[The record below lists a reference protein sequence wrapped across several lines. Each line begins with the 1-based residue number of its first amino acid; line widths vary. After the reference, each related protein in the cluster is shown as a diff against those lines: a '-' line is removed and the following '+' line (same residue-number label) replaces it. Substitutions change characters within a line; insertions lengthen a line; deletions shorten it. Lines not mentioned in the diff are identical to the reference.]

1 MATTLYL
8 FELKTIC
15 VLGLGYI
22 GLPTASM
29 FAMHGNKVV
38 GVDINESVVATINRG
53 QIHIEEP
60 GLKTIVSAAIHSGNL
75 RASTKPVK
83 ADVFILAVPTP
94 FREGKQADMSYVE
107 SAARAIVPHLRKGN
121 LVILESTSPAGT
133 TAKLILPILRESKLD
148 VEKDLY
154 VAHCPERV
162 LPGRILEELIANDRI
177 IGGINPE
184 SAEQAAALYRCFVT
198 GSIYCTDATTAELSK
213 LVENTYR
220 DVNIA
225 LANELAV
232 ICEKLGVNVWD
243 VITMA
248 NKHPRV
254 NIHRPGPGVGGHC
267 ISVDPWFIVADF
279 PEDAQIIATA
289 RRRNDTMPHHVLKKV
304 QEILEGV
311 ENPRIAILG
320 VAYKGN
326 VDDTRESPAV
336 EIIEQLLHGNALGK
350 GVGRPKITIY
360 DPHVKHFDHELSA
373 FEDAFRGA
381 DLIILLTDHNE
392 YRYLDPSSIGEL
404 VRTRRIFDTRN
415 CLNREKWEKAG
426 FATYLIGD
434 GQTKAPAPKAA
445 PARAKQPATKKPVK

>member
-1 MATTLYL
+1 
-8 FELKTIC
+8 
-15 VLGLGYI
+15 
-22 GLPTASM
+22 M

-60 GLKTIVSAAIHSGNL
+60 GLKTVVSAAIHSGNL

-94 FREGKQADMSYVE
+94 FRQGKKADMSYVE

-133 TAKLILPILRESKLD
+133 TKDLILPILTESKLD

-177 IGGINPE
+177 IGGINRE

-198 GSIYCTDATTAELSK
+198 GNIFCTDATSAELSK

-243 VITMA
+243 VINLA

-267 ISVDPWFIVADF
+267 ISVDPWFIVEDF
-279 PEDAQIIATA
+279 PDDAKLIALA
-289 RRRNDTMPHHVLKKV
+289 RRRNDAMPHHVLQKMKT
-304 QEILEGV
+304 ILEGV
-311 ENPRIAILG
+311 KNPRIAILG

-326 VDDTRESPAV
+326 VDDTRESPSV
-336 EIIEQLLHGNALGK
+336 EIIEQLVHGSALGK
-350 GVGRPKITIY
+350 GVGKPRLTIY

-373 FEDAFRGA
+373 FEDAFRDA
-381 DLIILLTDHNE
+381 DLIVLLTDHNE
-392 YRYLDPSSIGEL
+392 YRYLDPSSVGEL
-404 VRTRRIFDTRN
+404 VRSKQIFDTRN

-426 FATYLIGD
+426 FTTHLIGD
-434 GQTKAPAPKAA
+434 GQGKPAAGSKVPAIKPAKATKARK
-445 PARAKQPATKKPVK
+445 